1 MSLTT
6 TFPVGSHTVQVR
18 ELTVQEVRAW
28 FARMRDGSQVP
39 DVVDALMFR
48 DVSVA
53 DILATTDLTAEAFAA
68 LTPSEVRALIE
79 KIKEVNPD
87 FFELRAR
94 LEEIGRRPWQTS
106 NAPQRRPTSA
116 SPSCSGRSPAQ
127 ASRTASSPWAFV
139 RSTICAPRSPA
150 CAPPT
155 RNWPPRAV

>member
-18 ELTVQEVRAW
+18 ELTVQEIRAW

-53 DILATTDLTAEAFAA
+53 DILATTDLTAEAFATLA
-68 LTPSEVRALIE
+68 PSEIRALIE

-94 LEEIGRRPWQTS
+94 LEEIG
-106 NAPQRRPTSA
+106 
-116 SPSCSGRSPAQ
+116 
-127 ASRTASSPWAFV
+127 SRAATDLASS
-139 RSTICAPRSPA
+139 SAPSVP
-150 CAPPT
+150 
-155 RNWPPRAV
+155 